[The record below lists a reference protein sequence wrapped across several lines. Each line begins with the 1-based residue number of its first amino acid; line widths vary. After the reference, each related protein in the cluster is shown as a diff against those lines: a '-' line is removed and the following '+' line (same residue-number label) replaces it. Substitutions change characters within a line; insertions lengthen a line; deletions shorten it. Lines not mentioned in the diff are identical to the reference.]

1 MTLIRGDPQGYIP
14 ENKSRAPD
22 EKKKERKRK
31 SDNLFLRANHLCPTL
46 MSI

>member
-14 ENKSRAPD
+14 ENKSRTPD

-31 SDNLFLRANHLCPTL
+31 SDNLFLQANHLCPTL

>member
-14 ENKSRAPD
+14 ENKSPAPD
-22 EKKKERKRK
+22 EKKRERKRK
-31 SDNLFLRANHLCPTL
+31 SDNLFLQANHLCPTL

>member
-14 ENKSRAPD
+14 ENKSPAPG
-22 EKKKERKRK
+22 EKKERKRK
-31 SDNLFLRANHLCPTL
+31 SDNLFLQANHLCPTL